1 VNKDTSDAR
10 SERHPPRRVAV
21 LQSNYIPWKGYFDI
35 IHDVDL
41 FVFHDDLQ
49 YTKGDWR
56 NRNRIKTPLGPEW
69 LTIPVG
75 TREDRLICDVEIQD
89 PSWAAKHWRRIAQNY
104 RRAPYFERYRAY
116 LEEIF
121 LGRAWESLSEL
132 NQHLI
137 RGIAC
142 DLLGILTEFGDSRD
156 YQPEG
161 KKLERLLDLLRKAGA
176 GLYVSGPAAK
186 SYIAPSRLQEIGVGL
201 LWKDYSGYPE
211 YPQFF
216 PPFTHQVTILDLL
229 FHTGPEAP
237 YYIWGWRREVASEGS

>member
-1 VNKDTSDAR
+1 MEPRVEEASRCPDG
-10 SERHPPRRVAV
+10 RRVAV

-41 FVFHDDLQ
+41 FVFHDDVQ

-56 NRNRIKTPLGPEW
+56 NRNRIKTPQGLEW

-75 TREDRLICDVEIQD
+75 TCENRLICEVEIKD
-89 PSWAAKHWRRIAQNY
+89 PSWAAAHWRRIRQHY
-104 RRAPYFERYRAY
+104 GRAPHFERYRPY
-116 LEEIF
+116 LEGVY
-121 LGRAWESLSEL
+121 LGSRWTNLSHL

-137 RGIAC
+137 RGITR
-142 DLLGILTEFGDSRD
+142 DLLGVHTEFGDSRD
-156 YQPEG
+156 YQLEG
-161 KKLERLLDLLRKAGA
+161 KKLERLLDLLRKTGA

-186 SYIAPSRLQEIGVGL
+186 SYLAPSQLEEIGVRL
-201 LWKDYSGYPE
+201 LWKDYLGYPE

-237 YYIWGWRREVASEGS
+237 DNIWGWRRRTAGHAT